1 MISIRNFEKYF
12 TDHPDTPDKERILQE
27 ARQFAEKGIVMGGR
41 AEKILGP
48 LAKQFFQEVE
58 NNEEHIRIGL
68 EDMQKARKSL
78 MHSK

>member
-1 MISIRNFEKYF
+1 MVSIRNFEKYF
-12 TDHPDTPDKERILQE
+12 TDHPDTPGKEKILNE
-27 ARQFAEKGIVMGGR
+27 ARKCAERGIVMGGR

-48 LAKQFFQEVE
+48 LAQQFFQEVE
-58 NNEEHIRIGL
+58 NNEEHIKIGL